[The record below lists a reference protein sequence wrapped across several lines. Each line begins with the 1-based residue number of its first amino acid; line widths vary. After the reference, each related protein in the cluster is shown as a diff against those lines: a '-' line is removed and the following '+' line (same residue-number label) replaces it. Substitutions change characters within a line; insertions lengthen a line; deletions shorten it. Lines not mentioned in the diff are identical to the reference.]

1 MELNYYE
8 NNGDNSVI
16 NDYIMDAVFML
27 IEKED
32 NLNHSEGR
40 FVCLIILAQWLH
52 FSVTAD
58 TSHKVTVH
66 FKPASVQV
74 FLKAGNIFSMF
85 SCG

>member
-16 NDYIMDAVFML
+16 TNDYIMDAVFML

-32 NLNHSEGR
+32 NLNHSEVW

-58 TSHKVTVH
+58 TFHKVAVH

-74 FLKAGNIFSMF
+74 F
-85 SCG
+85 

>member
-40 FVCLIILAQWLH
+40 FVCHHIGLH

>member
-40 FVCLIILAQWLH
+40 FVCLIILAYIFLSQQTLH
-52 FSVTAD
+52 TRSLYILSQLLCKF
-58 TSHKVTVH
+58 
-66 FKPASVQV
+66 F
-74 FLKAGNIFSMF
+74 
-85 SCG
+85 